1 MIFDIERIQ
10 IGSGSFGFYLVNGA
24 GQQLTTRQVLATGT
38 NSYPFTDSEE
48 QQIAANNDNLYLI
61 LDSDTN
67 GKGNRELE
75 IDYFELNSV

>member
-38 NSYPFTDSEE
+38 DSYPFTDSEE
-48 QQIAANNDNLYLI
+48 QQIAANNDNL
-61 LDSDTN
+61 
-67 GKGNRELE
+67 
-75 IDYFELNSV
+75 